1 MEAIIFTDEFRR
13 NGKAFAALL
22 TSLSEQEVMFRPA
35 PEKWNLLE
43 IVCHLLDEERLD
55 FRAKMRHIMERP
67 EMEFEPIDPEGWVI
81 SHKYSERI
89 FVTVLDDFL
98 NERKISLEW
107 LKTLTEEDLEKKMEH
122 KVFGTVTVKH
132 FLSNWLAHDYLH
144 IRQII
149 GLKHSYLKTL
159 TSTDLRYAGD
169 W

>member
-1 MEAIIFTDEFRR
+1 MEAIAFTDEFRR
-13 NGKAFAALL
+13 NGKVFADLFS
-22 TSLSEQEVMFRPA
+22 SLDEEQVMFRPA
-35 PEKWNLLE
+35 PGKWNLLE

-55 FRAKMRHIMERP
+55 FRARMRHIMERP
-67 EMEFEPIDPEGWVI
+67 DMEFEPIDPEGWVVL
-81 SHKYSERI
+81 HKYSERE
-89 FVTVLDDFL
+89 FVVVLDEFL

-107 LKTLTEEDLEKKMEH
+107 LQTLTEKDLEKKMEH

-149 GLKHSYLKTL
+149 ALKYNYLKTN
-159 TSTDLRYAGD
+159 TAADLRYAGD